1 MVARDHSNVTRVR
14 TTAPYGSWRSP
25 VTTQLLVANAVRVDN
40 PSIDGTD
47 TYWVEE
53 RPQEAGRSVIVR
65 RSNDATTVD
74 AMSSEFDV
82 RTLAHEYGGLCY
94 VAHHGVVIFSN
105 FADQRL
111 YRIDPGSP
119 PRAIT
124 EEPSSPR
131 AWRYADPIVTR
142 DGAFVICVR
151 ERHEETDVVN
161 ELVILA
167 SDGSASP
174 RILASGHDF
183 FAAPVLS
190 DDDRQLAWI
199 TWDHPCMPWD
209 GTRLHEAVLDETY
222 SVASERIVCGGD
234 HESVVQP
241 RYGPGATLHYIS
253 DRSGW
258 WNLYLDGP
266 SGAKA
271 LSSLDAEFAWP
282 AWVFGEHSY
291 VVGEDGSI
299 VATWSKDGI
308 SHLGIIAAG
317 GGPIVEVATSW
328 THFESLSERDGAVIA
343 VAGSPL
349 TPLSIVEVELSTGQT
364 SVLKASRDDAINP
377 AYLSEAE
384 PIEFSTE
391 GHVTAHALYYAP
403 TNPDFMGPESARPPL
418 IVQSHGGPTSQAVSV
433 LNYEIQYWTSRG
445 FAVVDVNYGGSTGYG
460 RAYRERLKGNWGVGD
475 LDDCVNAAKF
485 LASSGRA
492 DEKALLI
499 HGGSAGG
506 YTTLCAL
513 TFRSDFAAGASHF
526 GVGDLGALARDTH
539 KFESR
544 YLDGLVGPYPER
556 DDLFRARSPIFH
568 TELMRT
574 PVILFQG
581 LEDEVVPPAQA
592 EAMAE
597 ALRLRG
603 VPFAYVSF
611 EGEQHGFRQAKNIM
625 RAAEA
630 ELYFYS
636 QVLRF
641 EPADGLEPVV
651 IENQEAL
658 SAH

>member
-1 MVARDHSNVTRVR
+1 M
-14 TTAPYGSWRSP
+14 TTTGPYGSWRSP
-25 VTTQLLVANAVRVDN
+25 VTLKLLVANVVRVDN
-40 PSIDGTD
+40 PSIDGSD
-47 TYWVEE
+47 TYWVEG
-53 RPQEAGRSVIVR
+53 RPHEAGRDVLVR
-65 RSNDATTVD
+65 RSGDGTTID
-74 AMSSEFDV
+74 AMAGEFAV
-82 RTLAHEYGGLCY
+82 RTLVHEYGGLCY
-94 VAHHGVVIFSN
+94 VTHHGVVFFSN
-105 FADQRL
+105 FADQRI

-124 EEPSSPR
+124 DEPPSPR
-131 AWRYADPIVTR
+131 AWRYADPIVTP
-142 DGAFVICVR
+142 DGSSVICVR

-183 FAAPVLS
+183 YAAPVLS
-190 DDDRQLAWI
+190 GDGRRLAWI

-209 GTRLHEAVLDETY
+209 GTRLHEAVLDESY
-222 SVASERIVCGGD
+222 NVASVRIVCGGD

-241 RYGPGATLHYIS
+241 RYGADAMLHYIS

-258 WNLYLDGP
+258 WNLYLDAP
-266 SGAKA
+266 AGAKA
-271 LSSLDAEFAWP
+271 LSPLDAEFAGP
-282 AWVFGEHSY
+282 AWVFGAHSY
-291 VVGEDGSI
+291 VVREDGSI
-299 VATWSKDGI
+299 VATWSKDGS
-308 SHLGIIAAG
+308 SHLGVIPAG
-317 GGPIVEVATSW
+317 GGPIAEVTTSW
-328 THFESLSERDGAVIA
+328 TYLASLSVRDGAVLA
-343 VAGSPL
+343 VAGSPV
-349 TPLSIVEVELSTGQT
+349 TALSIVEIELSTGQS
-364 SVLKASRDDAINP
+364 SVVKASRNDLIDP
-377 AYLSEAE
+377 AYLSVAE
-384 PIEFSTE
+384 PIEFPTE

-403 TNPDFMGPESARPPL
+403 TNPDFRGPEGSRPPL
-418 IVQSHGGPTSQAVSV
+418 IVESHGGPTSQAVSV
-433 LNYEIQYWTSRG
+433 LNYEVQYWTSRG

-460 RAYRERLKGNWGVGD
+460 RAYRERLKGNWGVVD

-513 TFRSDFAAGASHF
+513 TFRRDFAAGASYF

-544 YLDGLVGPYPER
+544 YPDGLVGPYPER
-556 DDLFRARSPIFH
+556 EDLYRARSPIFH
-568 TELMRT
+568 TKLMRT

-603 VPFAYVSF
+603 VPFAYVAF

-625 RAAEA
+625 LAAEA

-641 EPADGLEPVV
+641 EPADEIEPVV
-651 IENQEAL
+651 IENLEAL
-658 SAH
+658 PAR